1 MATIRSRGSKFHVQ
15 VRKIGYPTVT
25 KTFSSISV
33 AKQWAIITEAD
44 MERRLHV
51 VIPDDTTV
59 GELLDRYET
68 EIVPTHK
75 GHRIEAYKVR
85 TLRKHFSRTRLS
97 HLSAT
102 DVSKYRDLRLTTLS
116 PASVKRE
123 LAVLS
128 SAITHASKD
137 WGMPIRQ
144 NPVSEIS
151 MPKFRQR
158 KKQTIRGGGRTK
170 VT

>member
-15 VRKIGYPTVT
+15 IRKIGYPTVA

-33 AKQWAIITEAD
+33 AKQWAKITEAD

-85 TLRKHFSRTRLS
+85 TLRKHFSRTTVA
-97 HLSAT
+97 HLSAA

-116 PASVKRE
+116 PA
-123 LAVLS
+123 
-128 SAITHASKD
+128 
-137 WGMPIRQ
+137 
-144 NPVSEIS
+144 
-151 MPKFRQR
+151 
-158 KKQTIRGGGRTK
+158 
-170 VT
+170 